1 MNTDF
6 IRVSQG
12 FSVDNTVL
20 PYVGFLD
27 LKMRANGLNLEAP
40 EVCYV

>member
-6 IRVSQG
+6 SRVSQG

-20 PYVGFLD
+20 PCAGFLD
-27 LKMRANGLNLEAP
+27 LKMRANGLNLKAP
-40 EVCYV
+40 EVCRV

>member
-20 PYVGFLD
+20 PYAGFLD
-27 LKMRANGLNLEAP
+27 LKIRAKGLNPQAP
-40 EVCYV
+40 EIC